1 MSYIDEKY
9 DLLDFVAR
17 KMEQKGWVTKL

>member
-1 MSYIDEKY
+1 MTYIDEKY